1 MILFCVLYANF
12 LRRIM
17 ILEMEMDENTL
28 SEFLNKYPENTKKA
42 YLRAIQSFENWYRFS
57 FGEQPD
63 YKLVTSVEIK
73 DYMAHLQVKHLS
85 AASVNLHLAAIRAL
99 IRHHGRSLRI
109 RGPRQTRPPIHALS
123 VRDVGRLLAAAEN
136 NPRDYAILNL
146 MARAGLRVG
155 EVVSLEVSDIE
166 LKERSG
172 WITIRQGKGN
182 KTRRVPLGL
191 EARKAVQA
199 WMKVRPFHEAKVLFT
214 SRSGKALTAR
224 DIQRLVYEYARRAK
238 LRDIT
243 PHVLRH
249 TFATRAIESGM
260 DLATLQAILGHES
273 ISTTSRYLHPTEARM
288 AEMVENL

>member
-1 MILFCVLYANF
+1 
-12 LRRIM
+12 
-17 ILEMEMDENTL
+17 MDENTL